1 MCIDI
6 NKVLFHDSVHFCV
19 NFKLIC
25 CWIKKKNPG
34 LVYTG
39 TNLMCISN
47 TNRIKLFS
55 FLFFERRKIELE
67 TMTIGSVDKTKGC
80 WAAERVEFSGNLQ

>member
-1 MCIDI
+1 MI
-6 NKVLFHDSVHFCV
+6 LFIFVSISNSFAVG
-19 NFKLIC
+19 L
-25 CWIKKKNPG
+25 KKNPS

-39 TNLMCISN
+39 TNLLCISN

-67 TMTIGSVDKTKGC
+67 TMTIGSVDRQKDAGQQK
-80 WAAERVEFSGNLQ
+80 E